1 MKKTSK
7 WIALL
12 LALVMVVAM
21 LPVSAAAAKT
31 EDTPTWTVDKS
42 KSATALTND
51 LTTVTLSLPSAE
63 ETLTSDIVFV
73 LDKSSCSADTAVSAA
88 ELLEKMQESAA
99 ANKTDIKVAIVSF
112 RDTANV
118 AYPLQM

>member
-51 LTTVTLSLPSAE
+51 QTTVTLSLPSAE
-63 ETLTSDIVFV
+63 WKQNVDVVFV
-73 LDKSSCSADTAVSAA
+73 MDKSYRPNSLVQQLKDDANN
-88 ELLEKMQESAA
+88 LLSSLSNYK
-99 ANKTDIKVAIVSF
+99 
-112 RDTANV
+112 NV
-118 AYPLQM
+118 NLLF